1 LTEEIFSEVYM
12 SFNERET
19 KGGIIMDMLMLKL
32 STKFMKGIV
41 AKIMSKKLYKKLGYK
56 IDIQLNDVQIDMVNG
71 DVKLHIDV
79 DTKMNKTEFERL
91 MEELGED

>member
-1 LTEEIFSEVYM
+1 
-12 SFNERET
+12 
-19 KGGIIMDMLMLKL
+19 MDMLMLKL

-41 AKIMSKKLYKKLGYK
+41 AKIISKKLYKKLGYK
-56 IDIQLNDVQIDMVNG
+56 IDIQLNDVQIDMING
-71 DVKLHIDV
+71 DMKLHIDA

>member
-1 LTEEIFSEVYM
+1 
-12 SFNERET
+12 
-19 KGGIIMDMLMLKL
+19 MDMLMLKL

-79 DTKMNKTEFERL
+79 DIKMNKTEFERL